1 MTTFA
6 SPRMRAGRAAL
17 AALAV
22 LLAVAGCSVR
32 VARHRAAPTPQDLEA
47 ADRAFA
53 ADVARDGSAAWV
65 RWFEPRGA
73 QLVPGAIVRGDS
85 ARRALM
91 HDVLDD
97 PKLELVWAPDT
108 AVLAASGD
116 MGYTIGRSQ
125 VRQTNP
131 DGSVTIRSTGR
142 YLTIWRRQ
150 PDGSWKV
157 ELDTGNSDPKPSP

>member
-1 MTTFA
+1 MTTYA
-6 SPRMRAGRAAL
+6 SPHFGAGRAAL
-17 AALAV
+17 AALTV
-22 LLAVAGCSVR
+22 MLGVAACSVR
-32 VARHRAAPTPQDLEA
+32 VARRHAAPTPQDLEA

-53 ADVARDGSAAWV
+53 ADVAREGSAAWV
-65 RWFEPRGA
+65 RWFDPRGA

-91 HDVLDD
+91 HGVLDD
-97 PKLELVWAPDT
+97 PKIKLVWAPDT
-108 AVLAASGD
+108 AVIAASGD

-125 VRQTNP
+125 VRQTNA

-157 ELDTGNSDPKPSP
+157 ELDTGNSDPKPAP